1 MRCVCAGGG
10 NNVVIKTYILSLES
24 FFLIYIHTHTSMHKY
39 IFVYFLGGEELSGQV
54 EESFASPARY

>member
-1 MRCVCAGGG
+1 MRCVCVGGV

-39 IFVYFLGGEELSGQV
+39 IYIYFVYFFFGRRGDDKSGQQ
-54 EESFASPARY
+54 S